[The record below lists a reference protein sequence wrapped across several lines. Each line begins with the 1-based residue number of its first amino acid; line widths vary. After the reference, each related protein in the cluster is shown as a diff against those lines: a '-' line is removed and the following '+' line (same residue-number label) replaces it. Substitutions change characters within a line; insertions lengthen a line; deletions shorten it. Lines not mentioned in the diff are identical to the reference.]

1 MAVSAVALKGG
12 GWSFLR
18 PNGLSRYFS
27 CSNPQLVF
35 FFSSISPNLLSVV
48 SIEHFNHAFSQPY
61 HFSSPISTL
70 DSQPLHFHPAVH
82 PPSLPPINADFP
94 LLSFLLHRSHGRRS
108 HYSLL
113 LFCHLF
119 PISFPFPVS
128 IARSGEVSLRSI
140 VLYAL
145 LICFVRCSYFF
156 SLRDC
161 VVP

>member
-1 MAVSAVALKGG
+1 MRKVGGMAVSAVALKGG

-94 LLSFLLHRSHGRRS
+94 SFAFFSIYLMAATTPIILFFSFAISSPFLSR
-108 HYSLL
+108 
-113 LFCHLF
+113 
-119 PISFPFPVS
+119 FPFLSPDP
-128 IARSGEVSLRSI
+128 AR
-140 VLYAL
+140 
-145 LICFVRCSYFF
+145 
-156 SLRDC
+156 
-161 VVP
+161 